1 MQGNSLFMYCRTR
14 NNMEWITSVNFID
27 PTSYSTS
34 SCPATILL
42 SSKYAMV
49 PGEDSV
55 VSRHWLKELFH
66 VVVYF
71 YAVWTDKLVVW
82 GVFTYLISTI
92 FNMSFCP
99 SLYVKSPF
107 NFVPFSCVRNTFSG
121 MHRRNV
127 SPLTTCSVQNSWE
140 NFITWPDN

>member
-1 MQGNSLFMYCRTR
+1 
-14 NNMEWITSVNFID
+14 MEWITSVNFID

-92 FNMSFCP
+92 FNSVILSKF
-99 SLYVKSPF
+99 VREIPF
-107 NFVPFSCVRNTFSG
+107 
-121 MHRRNV
+121 
-127 SPLTTCSVQNSWE
+127 
-140 NFITWPDN
+140 